1 MEYSIVIP
9 AYNEADKIISSL
21 TQVLNFMKSY
31 SGAFEV
37 IVVDDGS
44 TDKTVETVRDYA
56 KENLEISVISNSHKG
71 KAVALITGVNEA
83 KGDYIYLADADFSS
97 PISELKK
104 LSIWMKDQ
112 DFDIVIASR
121 EGTGA
126 NRIGEPLYRH
136 IIGRIFNYIVQAL
149 ALPGINDSQC
159 GFKLF
164 KSKAAKEIFSRL
176 KVYGEQN
183 KEIKESFFGALDVE
197 VLYLGRKFGYKIKE
211 VGVTWTH
218 VRTTR
223 LNLFSNATKMVR
235 DIVRIRIY
243 DLKGAYRSK

>member
-9 AYNEADKIISSL
+9 AYNEADRIISSL
-21 TQVLNFMKSY
+21 TQVSSFMKSY

-44 TDKTVETVRDYA
+44 TDKTVEIVKDYS
-56 KENLEISVISNSHKG
+56 KENPEVSVISISHKG
-71 KAVALITGVNEA
+71 KAAALVAGVGA
-83 KGDYIYLADADFSS
+83 SKGDYIYLADADFSS

-136 IIGRIFNYIVQAL
+136 IIGRVFNYIVQAL

-164 KSKAAKEIFSRL
+164 KSKAAKDIFSRL
-176 KVYGEQN
+176 KVYGEQS
-183 KEIKESFFGALDVE
+183 KEIKEPFFGALDVE

-235 DIVRIRIY
+235 DIIRIRIY